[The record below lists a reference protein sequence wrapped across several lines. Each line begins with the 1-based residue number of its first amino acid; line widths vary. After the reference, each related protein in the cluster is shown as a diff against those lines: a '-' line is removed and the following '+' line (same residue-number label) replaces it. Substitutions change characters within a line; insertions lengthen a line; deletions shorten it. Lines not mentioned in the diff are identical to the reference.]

1 MGIRKHITTLL
12 LILLGIQSLQ
22 SQEWRVIDSL
32 IEQQVKAGQISG
44 GVAYVYLRNQIV
56 LQKAYGLSDIERQQ
70 PMQVSSI
77 FRIASNTKIIVS
89 IAVLQM
95 AESGLIGLDEPIEKY
110 LPEFLNQKVV
120 KAVGDSFMLVERNR
134 SVTIRDLLTHQS
146 GIASADEF
154 PARRALFIRYG
165 LNQNLST
172 SFPSLKEEV
181 TQIAKMPLMHQP
193 GERFSYGLSTNVL
206 GRLIELVSGTS
217 LDVYLQKNIF
227 KPLGMK
233 DTYFYLPPRKAARLA
248 KVYVKNSAGQL
259 EAFSSSAV
267 NIDYPL
273 VKGSRYFSAIGGLVS
288 TVADLGKFLVCLL
301 EEGEVAGRR
310 IIGKE
315 MLEQFWSNQLGNK
328 TFIFGGVP
336 SLNNFGLGVGL
347 TTKAGQKINGASEGT
362 FFWGGAFNTAYM
374 VDRKRRL
381 ITIFFFQRTPFVL
394 PGVLSQLE
402 KVTIQLVEGS
412 KNKQ

>member
-1 MGIRKHITTLL
+1 MGYRKFIAILL
-12 LILLGIQSLQ
+12 LFFWGIKPLI
-22 SQEWRVIDSL
+22 SQQFKAIDSL
-32 IEQQVKAGQISG
+32 IEQQIKTSQITG
-44 GVAYVYLRNQIV
+44 GVAYLYHKNQIV
-56 LQKAYGLSDIERQQ
+56 FQKAYGFSDIEKQQ
-70 PMQVSSI
+70 PMQLNSI

-89 IAVLQM
+89 IATLQLV
-95 AESGLIGLDEPIEKY
+95 EKGLLALDDPIEKY
-110 LPEFLNQKVV
+110 IPEFSDQKVL
-120 KAVGDSFMLVERNR
+120 KTAGDSFVLVDRNR
-134 SVTIRDLLTHQS
+134 SVTIRDLLSHQS
-146 GIASADEF
+146 GIASPDEF
-154 PARRALFIRYG
+154 PSRRPLFIQYG
-165 LNQNLST
+165 LNQSMSSQYPTLA
-172 SFPSLKEEV
+172 EEV
-181 TQIAKMPLMHQP
+181 LQIAKMPLLHQP

-206 GRLIELVSGTS
+206 GRLIEKISGLG
-217 LDVYLQKNIF
+217 LDVYLNRNIF
-227 KPLGMK
+227 RPLGMR
-233 DTYFYLPPRKAARLA
+233 DTYFYLPPRKAERLA
-248 KVYVKNSAGQL
+248 KVYVKNPSGQL
-259 EAFSSSAV
+259 EAFTSSSA

-273 VKGSRYFSAIGGLVS
+273 IKGSRYFSAIGGLVS
-288 TVADLGKFLVCLL
+288 TVSDLGKFLICLL

-336 SLNNFGLGVGL
+336 SPNNFGLGVGL

-402 KVTIQLVEGS
+402 KVTIRCIDQ
-412 KNKQ
+412 Q